1 MNKGSAI
8 VGFILCF
15 LSGMAGMWG
24 IDRAS
29 SGGGFGA
36 HASKEGSVA
45 MPDKANPGAVKVE
58 LYAMSQCP
66 YGVQA
71 ENGFKDAVEKL
82 GGDVDFKVEFIGQTG
97 ATGELTS
104 MHGPKEVRGDMI
116 QMCAQK
122 HTPKW
127 FQLMLCQ
134 NKNSKEVDT
143 NWEAC
148 ANELGAPV
156 DALRACVDGEEG
168 KSLLKAS
175 FERAEKKGARG
186 SPTIYVAGN
195 KYEGGRRPA
204 DFMKAICA
212 AYTGPKP
219 AACGDIPESP
229 KVNVTILT
237 DKRCEDCDARRIQST
252 IARVV
257 ANPVL
262 KTLDYSDAEGRKLY
276 DAIKPAKLPL
286 AVFDATLD
294 ADKEASGAI
303 GQRVKPMGAY
313 KVLEMGGEWNP
324 ACVDADGC
332 KLDECKDE
340 IACKPETPGTLE
352 VFVMSQCPF
361 GVKGLDAMKE
371 VLANFEKN
379 KAKIDFKIRFIGGG
393 GGEKKAALTSM
404 HGQGEVDEDIREICA
419 VNHYDKGD
427 KYMNYILCRNK
438 NIRDAAW
445 ESCATK
451 ETGIDA
457 ATIKKCFEGDEG
469 KGLLD
474 ASFQYATKLG
484 IGASPT
490 WLANGK
496 YKFSGVDPETIK
508 TEFCKH
514 NKLPGCDAK
523 LSGQAPQP
531 AGAPAPGCG
540 G

>member
-168 KSLLKAS
+168 KSTYVMQPGKPDA
-175 FERAEKKGARG
+175 FKVGDRVRVVRKKGETRVE
-186 SPTIYVAGN
+186 PDT
-195 KYEGGRRPA
+195 GG
-204 DFMKAICA
+204 
-212 AYTGPKP
+212 T
-219 AACGDIPESP
+219 
-229 KVNVTILT
+229 
-237 DKRCEDCDARRIQST
+237 
-252 IARVV
+252 
-257 ANPVL
+257 
-262 KTLDYSDAEGRKLY
+262 
-276 DAIKPAKLPL
+276 AK
-286 AVFDATLD
+286 
-294 ADKEASGAI
+294 
-303 GQRVKPMGAY
+303 
-313 KVLEMGGEWNP
+313 
-324 ACVDADGC
+324 
-332 KLDECKDE
+332 
-340 IACKPETPGTLE
+340 
-352 VFVMSQCPF
+352 
-361 GVKGLDAMKE
+361 
-371 VLANFEKN
+371 
-379 KAKIDFKIRFIGGG
+379 
-393 GGEKKAALTSM
+393 
-404 HGQGEVDEDIREICA
+404 
-419 VNHYDKGD
+419 
-427 KYMNYILCRNK
+427 
-438 NIRDAAW
+438 
-445 ESCATK
+445 
-451 ETGIDA
+451 
-457 ATIKKCFEGDEG
+457 
-469 KGLLD
+469 
-474 ASFQYATKLG
+474 
-484 IGASPT
+484 
-490 WLANGK
+490 
-496 YKFSGVDPETIK
+496 
-508 TEFCKH
+508 
-514 NKLPGCDAK
+514 
-523 LSGQAPQP
+523 
-531 AGAPAPGCG
+531 
-540 G
+540 